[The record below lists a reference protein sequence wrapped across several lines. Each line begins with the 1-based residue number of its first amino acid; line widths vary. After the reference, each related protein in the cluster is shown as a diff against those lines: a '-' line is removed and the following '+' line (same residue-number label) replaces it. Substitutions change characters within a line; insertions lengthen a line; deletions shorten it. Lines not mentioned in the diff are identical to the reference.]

1 MTLSTQKSYLSSTYL
16 VPKHWQNHSTYLV
29 PEQSTQTKCGTPK
42 CGTPRHSHPL
52 PIQHSHKGSAMVT
65 CGPMSFGSPWSFHGQ
80 PPVGCFWPWK
90 HTPKSSKNLAARK
103 TCPNTKLLFMEEI
116 LNNHRLDVI
125 DNLVDN
131 GISYQ
136 PQLGSRISEPST
148 VPLWTCFLLTQVD
161 QVASP
166 SSIICSQTKL
176 YDVCRITLNGIRFL
190 VVDMFPFHGLLT

>member
-1 MTLSTQKSYLSSTYL
+1 MGPPGTAIHFPYKTPIKGQPWLHV
-16 VPKHWQNHSTYLV
+16 VPCPLGVLEAFMANHRLDVFDHGNTHQNH
-29 PEQSTQTKCGTPK
+29 PK
-42 CGTPRHSHPL
+42 T
-52 PIQHSHKGSAMVT
+52 
-65 CGPMSFGSPWSFHGQ
+65 
-80 PPVGCFWPWK
+80 
-90 HTPKSSKNLAARK
+90 LATRK

-125 DNLVDN
+125 DNLVVHN

-148 VPLWTCFLLTQVD
+148 VPLWTCYLLTQVD

-176 YDVCRITLNGIRFL
+176 YDVCRITSNDIRSL